1 MKKIDIEN
9 MGKDDIFSYNV
20 RIGIRVF
27 GTVFQREDS
36 MCVFLV
42 GSNEDILEYIAE
54 NDLPVKLVANNLK
67 IMLSLLRKTYAD
79 HLNCLFNSL
88 G

>member
-9 MGKDDIFSYNV
+9 MDKTDHIHYRV
-20 RIGIRVF
+20 RIGIRVL
-27 GTVFQREDS
+27 GTVFQRDKS
-36 MCVFLV
+36 MCVFIV
-42 GSNEDILEYIAE
+42 ESNEDILEYLYE
-54 NDLPVKLVANNLK
+54 NNLPAKLVANDLK